1 MNPYRESR
9 YRARKKYYSKEE
21 NIQKKRDYMR
31 EYRKRPYVKAK
42 SHEYYLKRIIKQ
54 NENDNLNSQNTVRF
68 LNG

>member
-21 NIQKKRDYMR
+21 NKQKKRDYMR
-31 EYRKRPYVKAK
+31 EYRKRPYVEAK